1 MNASLD
7 RERLLDVLSVRI
19 QSEEAKLVRF
29 NFSARTRQEIENR
42 IALLKV
48 KLEKLQSGGSTC

>member
-42 IALLKV
+42 IALLKA
-48 KLEKLQSGGSTC
+48 KYEKLQSGGSTC